1 MSSQSARATTARESQ
16 YRIDRPNSVGR
27 TSKVL
32 ALDVQAVDILR
43 ELAGYD
49 WQGAEFVAVGQ
60 DDCRLITAGAEQRV
74 SLAEALDG
82 ADVVIMVVTSA
93 TDADQVNRVGRYC
106 SDNRVMTTGFVL
118 DEPGNPALKPIL
130 IAVRSC
136 VVSLVLESDRDSLIE
151 CLRALRA

>member
-1 MSSQSARATTARESQ
+1 MISQTARATTARESQ

-27 TSKVL
+27 ASKVL
-32 ALDVQAVDILR
+32 ALDEPAVDILR

-60 DDCRLITAGAEQRV
+60 DDCRRITAETEQHS
-74 SLAEALDG
+74 SLTEALNG
-82 ADVVIMVVTSA
+82 ADVVVMVVTSA
-93 TDADQVNRVGRYC
+93 TNPDQVDRVGRYC

-136 VVSLVLESDRDSLIE
+136 VVSLVLETDRDSLIE